1 MLTRSLL
8 TLSGVERGLHG
19 HPDLSTA
26 MQPHTHKK
34 IPSTMHSH
42 TFLSKPALTS
52 AIWAPAAHPSDQ
64 TAQANFSFPHASVS
78 LTYPWPCRRYSAVS
92 SSDNL
97 WCILTTHCRLDAP
110 HKSCSFRDALTQLSS
125 HHSRPLSNLVI
136 SLHLPIFFVSI
147 TSNSWDKMFTCCLI
161 YPIRLEFYS
170 LHLSAVINLCLI
182 IVYLPLLCY
191 LTIGSRFLMN
201 MLL

>member
-1 MLTRSLL
+1 MNVSADAPHFNLNSRGICKKKMQPGHIFPFPCGAVLTLTRSLL

-34 IPSTMHSH
+34 IPSTMYSH

-64 TAQANFSFPHASVS
+64 TAQANFSFTHASVS

-136 SLHLPIFFVSI
+136 SLHLSIFLF
-147 TSNSWDKMFTCCLI
+147 
-161 YPIRLEFYS
+161 
-170 LHLSAVINLCLI
+170 LSHQTLGTKCSPAAWYI
-182 IVYLPLLCY
+182 P
-191 LTIGSRFLMN
+191 SA
-201 MLL
+201 